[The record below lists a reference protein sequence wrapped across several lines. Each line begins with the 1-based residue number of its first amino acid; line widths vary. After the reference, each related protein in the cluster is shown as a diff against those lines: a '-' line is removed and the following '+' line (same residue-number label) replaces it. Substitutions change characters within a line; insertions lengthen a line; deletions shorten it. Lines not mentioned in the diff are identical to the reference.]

1 MSLSAPIYL
10 LKQQAKALSRQENIP
25 LHQALDLLAQREGF
39 TAWSHLAAAHAA
51 QKPVQ
56 ALLSQLRPGALVLL
70 GSRPGQGKTLLSL
83 DLAVQTLRRGGH
95 AAFFTLDFTPT
106 QIDASFQTLGADR
119 AAFGER
125 FVFDDADTICAD
137 HVINTLGKPKPGT
150 LVVVDYLQL
159 LDQRRENPELMVQVQ
174 QLRTFAHEHQVI
186 VLCLSQIDRR
196 FNAAVGAV
204 PSVADIR
211 LPNPLDLALFDTLCF
226 LHQGKLRC
234 ITSAALGD

>member
-1 MSLSAPIYL
+1 MSLSAPLYL
-10 LKQQAKALSRQENIP
+10 LKQQAKARARQESIP
-25 LHQALDLLAQREGF
+25 LHQALDQLAQREGF
-39 TAWSHLAAAHAA
+39 TAWSQLSAAHSTAA
-51 QKPVQ
+51 PVQ
-56 ALLSQLRPGALVLL
+56 ALLSQLHPGALVLL

-83 DLAVQTLRRGGH
+83 DLAVHTLRRGGH
-95 AAFFTLDFTPT
+95 AAFFTLDFTPA
-106 QIDASFQTLGADR
+106 QLDACFQTLGADR

-137 HVINTLGKPKPGT
+137 HIIRTLGKPKPGT

-174 QLRTFAHEHQVI
+174 QLRTFAREHACT

-196 FNAAVGAV
+196 FDTAVGAV
-204 PSVADIR
+204 PSVADVR
-211 LPNPLDLALFDTLCF
+211 LPNPLDLTLFDTLCF
-226 LHQGKLRC
+226 LHQGKLQC